1 MSNHRYVVVAVTLA
15 VLGGVALGWR
25 IWTEPPPAPKST
37 VPATTAENPPH
48 PTPPPGVASPV
59 SEVPPTQ
66 PAPAPAC
73 SNCGELAADPRLAE
87 AAQRSD
93 FYQDYADQLRTK
105 TAGELAQQ
113 WPEVVARD
121 DPDELPAF
129 LAVFAQSLR
138 ESGDAALYQDLAG
151 ILHDPNATVSA
162 QSAVLTLLGRTAT
175 PPAMQILTDH
185 LANGTANNDLEG
197 TLRESIREAAAT
209 LMDGQWNWD
218 VSPVLESAWRSRDP
232 TLAEVDRAVL
242 AQGIAYLSTA
252 EGARVLLD
260 TARSIGTPNELD
272 RAIAITALASLQ
284 RNETVPVLAEAL
296 AGGQPDAEVTA
307 AAMAALVN
315 IGSADAHIALIGYLT
330 RVTDLGEEQR
340 QTLRAELAG
349 RGLSDEG
356 AKVIRDAVEHQSFA
370 DSAVK
375 DLLADALKTE

>member
-1 MSNHRYVVVAVTLA
+1 MSNHHYVVVAVTLA

-25 IWTEPPPAPKST
+25 VWTEPPPVPKST
-37 VPATTAENPPH
+37 IPATTAENPPH
-48 PTPPPGVASPV
+48 PTPPPGVASPAPG
-59 SEVPPTQ
+59 VPSVQ

-73 SNCGELAADPRLAE
+73 ADCGEVAVDPRQAE
-87 AAQRSD
+87 AARRSD
-93 FYQDYADQLRTK
+93 FYQDYADQLRAK

-138 ESGDAALYQDLAG
+138 EAGNAALYQELAG
-151 ILHDPNATVSA
+151 ILRDPNATVSA
-162 QSAVLTLLGRTAT
+162 QAAVLTLLGRTAT

-185 LANGTANNDLEG
+185 LASGTASEDLEE

-232 TLAEVDRAVL
+232 TLAEADRAVL

-272 RAIAITALASLQ
+272 RAIAIAALASLQ

-296 AGGQPDAEVTA
+296 AGGQSDTQVTA

-315 IGSADAHIALIGYLT
+315 IGSSDAHMVLIGYLT
-330 RVTDLGEEQR
+330 RVADLGEEQR

-370 DSAVK
+370 DSAIK
-375 DLLADALKTE
+375 DLLADALKAE

>member
-1 MSNHRYVVVAVTLA
+1 MEMSNHHYVVVAVTLA
-15 VLGGVALGWR
+15 VLGGVALAWR
-25 IWTEPPPAPKST
+25 IWTEPPPVPKST
-37 VPATTAENPPH
+37 VLATTAGILPN
-48 PTPPPGVASPV
+48 PTPPPGVATPV
-59 SEVPPTQ
+59 PVVPSAQ
-66 PAPAPAC
+66 PAPASAC
-73 SNCGELAADPRLAE
+73 SNCGELAADPHLAE
-87 AAQRSD
+87 AARRSD
-93 FYQDYADQLRTK
+93 FYQDYADQLRAK

-138 ESGDAALYQDLAG
+138 EAEDAALYQELAG
-151 ILHDPNATVSA
+151 ILRDPVATVA
-162 QSAVLTLLGRTAT
+162 AKSAVLTLLGRTAT
-175 PPAMQILTDH
+175 PQAMQILTDY
-185 LANGTANNDLEG
+185 LASGTANDDLKG

-209 LMDGQWNWD
+209 LVNGQWNWE
-218 VSPVLESAWRSRDP
+218 VSPVLETAWRGRDP
-232 TLAEVDRAVL
+232 TLAEADQAVL

-260 TARSIGTPNELD
+260 NVRSIGTPNELD
-272 RAIAITALASLQ
+272 RVIAITALASLQ
-284 RNETVPVLAEAL
+284 RNEAVPVLAEAL
-296 AGGQPDAEVTA
+296 AGGQSDAEVTA

-370 DSAVK
+370 DSAV
-375 DLLADALKTE
+375 